1 MAAMHTQLLLEAVA
15 NKTSFFY
22 GFFFAPSQA
31 GLSTR

>member
-1 MAAMHTQLLLEAVA
+1 MAAMHTQLLREAA
-15 NKTSFFY
+15 TNKASFFY